1 MTVIFLTSN
10 NTDVCL
16 FPFRSRSFSCGTE
29 EMPFFSTS
37 TENVKWFFLFTVCFW
52 FILRWLQTQNLKKKN
67 CFPRSFLSLL
77 NWNLFVKLRRISLI
91 VCYLP
96 RKFTKKIQQ
105 GFTFILVRNLH
116 LVKRSDRNY
125 KNVFI
130 ASPQANIDLTDLT
143 VWLFL
148 IDDCRNPVCMK
159 SLSGGFS
166 WRANVFTSNF

>member
-1 MTVIFLTSN
+1 MNVIFSKTGN
-10 NTDVCL
+10 NTYVCL
-16 FPFRSRSFSCGTE
+16 FPFQSRSFSCGTE
-29 EMPFFSTS
+29 EIPFFFNFYWNCEMVLS
-37 TENVKWFFLFTVCFW
+37 FHCFLLIYFKM
-52 FILRWLQTQNLKKKN
+52 IAKPNLKKKN

-159 SLSGGFS
+159 SLSQWGL
-166 WRANVFTSNF
+166 